1 MKQGQRKNIL
11 DIILASLVT
20 FSKLYFT
27 PISYVEAGTKSATL
41 GFKKMHFQ
49 VLVLVAK
56 ACRRMLR
63 GKKAAEKSRLLHIK
77 AGMAVD
83 QCSRQV
89 DSIWG

>member
-1 MKQGQRKNIL
+1 
-11 DIILASLVT
+11 
-20 FSKLYFT
+20 
-27 PISYVEAGTKSATL
+27 
-41 GFKKMHFQ
+41 MHFQ